1 MSEEGESL
9 LACTEEKP
17 GLNYLF
23 QSLIRLVIFDEV
35 IRFLKL
41 AQLVCL
47 SGRCDFDEGGWP
59 VGWMSTKRP
68 CGLSRLCTNSRAWT
82 MPSAGIHQ
90 SDQDR
95 MTRSYRTGSGCMR
108 QEGSKVFKAQ
118 IMESDLVF

>member
-17 GLNYLF
+17 GLNHLF

-47 SGRCDFDEGGWP
+47 SGRCDFDEGRLAGGMDVDQKAVW
-59 VGWMSTKRP
+59 VEQAVHQFKGMDHALGRNSSERP
-68 CGLSRLCTNSRAWT
+68 GQDDQVVSNWFGLHA
-82 MPSAGIHQ
+82 PG
-90 SDQDR
+90 
-95 MTRSYRTGSGCMR
+95 
-108 QEGSKVFKAQ
+108 GSKVFKAQ